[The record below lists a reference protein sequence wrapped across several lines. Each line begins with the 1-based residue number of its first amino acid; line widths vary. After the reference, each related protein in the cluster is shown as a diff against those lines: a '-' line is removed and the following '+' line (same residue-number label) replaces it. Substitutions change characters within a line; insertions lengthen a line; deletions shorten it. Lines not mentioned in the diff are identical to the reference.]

1 MKLGPLWQTSLS
13 IWLSTKH
20 PFKSHRAAFMCLSSI
35 QTTNFRLFLG
45 HRSPWISNPSTIL
58 LQCPSSH
65 PFRPPSRLQIRS
77 TRCDSPPTWR
87 NRVALFRA
95 GSCNIVLFVSAFVWP
110 LLFFCAQTYGSAI
123 SSPSNS
129 SGVATFDSIGL
140 FDLPDGAVF
149 QVFIVV

>member
-13 IWLSTKH
+13 IWLSIKH
-20 PFKSHRAAFMCLSSI
+20 PFKSHTAAFMCLSSI
-35 QTTNFRLFLG
+35 QTTNFRFFLG
-45 HRSPWISNPSTIL
+45 HRSPWTSNPSTIL

-77 TRCDSPPTWR
+77 TRCDPPPTWR

-110 LLFFCAQTYGSAI
+110 LLFFMRRRMVPPYHRLPILRA
-123 SSPSNS
+123 SPLLT
-129 SGVATFDSIGL
+129 VLDYLI
-140 FDLPDGAVF
+140 F
-149 QVFIVV
+149 QMALCFRFLL